1 MAKKF
6 NPFVLLTMPEPSPTT
21 VVGGGTGQS
30 TTDPYAC
37 DFTDWMNLFAQDY
50 NDNGIDNDD
59 YIHWFYV
66 TFGDEAG
73 ELWEFV
79 NGSTLP
85 ADPLN
90 PNVEPFIEP
99 IIEPDPGIEP

>member
-6 NPFVLLTMPEPSPTT
+6 NPFVLLVMPEPSPTT

-37 DFTDWMNLFAQDY
+37 SFAEWMTLFAQDY
-50 NDNGIDNDD
+50 NSNGIDNDD

-73 ELWEFV
+73 DLWYLV

-85 ADPLN
+85 TDPIN
-90 PNVEPFIEP
+90 P